1 LSFCSVD
8 TNFLPYFSA
17 SDYSSLKI
25 KLPNIVKIFDQSVLF
40 TNSYTDYSW
49 STARRFIYLDS
60 WRKKYGIQNKW
71 QSPVQDW
78 EQDSV
83 KATIIRIPMRED
95 FINQYNDF
103 YNDDRLTEP
112 FNKVDEVF
120 QQIKSRKEKYNSPN
134 FWMVHFKLMHYPY
147 LSETYLNNQQLLSK
161 TFTKIELDLIKIYLS
176 NPTQFP
182 DKYPFFQILFGDQ
195 KIKKL
200 FLNKQG
206 QYVSYLASEESIKRW
221 KKSTNYLIDLN
232 ILKKSYQLRLVDL
245 DRLIGELF
253 QKYKHIEE
261 DTVLVFGG
269 DHGETVLEHDY
280 LSHGYIPYDE
290 VIRFFHAIHFPK
302 QTKKI
307 TVDTQYSQATLGA
320 MIENINLGKIDFQS
334 FFQKPTTKL
343 NNDSVIS
350 YSCAG
355 DVVSFRDPSG
365 WKYVLF
371 LNDQKEYLFNTKSDP
386 KEIKNIATIF
396 PNIASKY
403 KTEINNQ
410 LAFKQLFNDTCIK

>member
-1 LSFCSVD
+1 M
-8 TNFLPYFSA
+8 
-17 SDYSSLKI
+17 
-25 KLPNIVKIFDQSVLF
+25 PNIAKIFDQSVLF

-60 WRKKYGIQNKW
+60 WRKKYGYQNKW
-71 QSPVQDW
+71 QVPVQDW

-83 KATIIRIPMRED
+83 KATIIRIPTRED

-103 YNDDRLTEP
+103 YNDERLTEP
-112 FNKVDEVF
+112 FNKVEEIF
-120 QQIKSRKEKYNSPN
+120 QQIKSRKDKNKSPN

-161 TFTKIELDLIKIYLS
+161 TFSKLELDQIKIYLT
-176 NPTQFP
+176 NPIQFP

-221 KKSTNYLIDLN
+221 KKSRNYLVDLN

-253 QKYKHIEE
+253 QKYKKIED
-261 DTVLVFGG
+261 DTVLVLGG

-280 LSHGYIPYDE
+280 LSHGFIPYDE

-302 QTKKI
+302 QKSKI
-307 TVDTQYSQATLGA
+307 TIETQYSQATLGA
-320 MIENINLGKIDFQS
+320 MIENINLGKIDLNS
-334 FFQKPTTKL
+334 FRKRPSIKL
-343 NNDSVIS
+343 NNDVVIS

-355 DVVSFRDPSG
+355 DVVSLRDSSG

-371 LNDQKEYLFNTKSDP
+371 LNDQKEYLFNTRSDP
-386 KEIKNIATIF
+386 KETKNIAPIY
-396 PNIASKY
+396 PKIANKY

-410 LAFKQLFNDTCIK
+410 LAFRQLFNDTCLK